1 MSKYDWDFRRSDNGK
16 FPERLIISSSVV
28 SRIGSPENNFV
39 EIPNSENFDFSFVDT
54 RTEIES
60 TNNILQTPL
69 SENLNPSQAIILKE
83 LESLRMQVKMINK
96 KLDYNLTVLKEK
108 EEKNKLLTKIV
119 NSKNDTT
126 KIEKSMLEEVN
137 CSCSKGCILF

>member
-1 MSKYDWDFRRSDNGK
+1 MSKYDRDRRRSDNGR
-16 FPERLIISSSVV
+16 FPERLIIPSSVV

-39 EIPNSENFDFSFVDT
+39 EIPNPENFEFSFVDT

-60 TNNILQTPL
+60 MNNILQTPS
-69 SENLNPSQAIILKE
+69 SENLNLSQAIILKE

-108 EEKNKLLTKIV
+108 QEKHRQLTKIV
-119 NSKNDTT
+119 NSKNDTM
-126 KIEKSMLEEVN
+126 KVEKSMLEEVK
-137 CSCSKGCILF
+137 CSCSKECVLF